1 MDPQSTSPPL
11 RRELGLFEV
20 TLSGVGIILGA
31 GVYVLIGQAA
41 GLAGNALWFA
51 FGLSA
56 IMALLT
62 GLSYAELSS
71 MFPKAGAEYDY
82 VAKAFNARLAF
93 VIGWLVFLSGVLAAA
108 TVALGFAGYFS
119 ALTGLSAHD
128 IRSRA
133 SRAADCSSWV
143 WHKETAR
150 FAVISTLIEISGL
163 VIIIAIGLPHLGS
176 VNYGEMPQGFS
187 GLFAASAL
195 IFFAYQGFESM
206 VKFSEET
213 KSPETTIPK
222 ALIFAFAICVVL
234 YILVALSVV
243 SVLGWQQLSVSKA
256 PFIHIVSST
265 LGPGAAILIAII
277 ALFATAN
284 TALMSMYASSRI
296 LFGMAGSSRLT
307 SGFAWVH
314 PGTRTPWTA
323 ILLCGILSI
332 ALIFA
337 GDIAFIANVTNFTL
351 FVTFIVINAAVI
363 VLRYHSPESKRPF
376 RIPFSIGRLP
386 LIPLA
391 GLLFCIFLLA
401 QQELPVL
408 GFGVVLTGIGVVL
421 LIISGSAVKKHNNCL
436 FRLLYRKTIQPDSN
450 TSFGNNGNTLMAK
463 KSWAYIWQ
471 FVIGLGLLSGIWT
484 AIGIDPG
491 AVILNVLGNMV
502 GHLYS
507 DPGVRSLL
515 LILPTIL
522 LVISLIGA
530 YRRGRV
536 LGLISVIVAYIS
548 GLFILVSIM
557 ISVILLIIA
566 IITGYLATNQRMRR
580 KLTGA

>member
-1 MDPQSTSPPL
+1 MDHQSTSPPL

-41 GLAGNALWFA
+41 GLAGNALWLA

-82 VAKAFNARLAF
+82 IANAFNARLAF

-119 ALTGLSAHD
+119 ALTSLPLIISAVVLVVLLTALLGYG
-128 IRSRA
+128 I
-133 SRAADCSSWV
+133 
-143 WHKETAR
+143 KETAWV
-150 FAVISTLIEISGL
+150 AVISTLIEASGL

-176 VNYGEMPQGFS
+176 VNYWEMPQGFS

-222 ALIFAFAICVVL
+222 ALIFAVATCVIL

-243 SVLGWQQLSVSKA
+243 SVLGWQQLSVSNA
-256 PFIHIVSST
+256 PFVDIVSNT

-296 LFGMAGSSRLT
+296 LYGMAGSSRLT

-323 ILLCGILSI
+323 ILLCGVLSI

-363 VLRYHSPESKRPF
+363 VLRFHSPESLRPF

-391 GLLFCIFLLA
+391 GLVFCIFLLT

-421 LIISGSAVKKHNNCL
+421 LIIAGRYAV
-436 FRLLYRKTIQPDSN
+436 RKT
-450 TSFGNNGNTLMAK
+450 
-463 KSWAYIWQ
+463 
-471 FVIGLGLLSGIWT
+471 
-484 AIGIDPG
+484 
-491 AVILNVLGNMV
+491 
-502 GHLYS
+502 
-507 DPGVRSLL
+507 
-515 LILPTIL
+515 
-522 LVISLIGA
+522 
-530 YRRGRV
+530 
-536 LGLISVIVAYIS
+536 
-548 GLFILVSIM
+548 
-557 ISVILLIIA
+557 
-566 IITGYLATNQRMRR
+566 
-580 KLTGA
+580 